1 MRSLLARLLRRLSRA
16 LGVTEIQDR
25 LDQSDSRVLAIEEFA
40 RGLEQ
45 ISRDAFTVAQFSEKR
60 ASEYTDVRI
69 AELERNLHGQ
79 IVSSMRDVHG
89 RIESLTKQGQDIV
102 FHSDQRKIQIDQA
115 VEEIEVR
122 MAGHRDSSDRE
133 LADLRRRIDILSRS
147 IENSP
152 LVGSTRSDQAHTTSN
167 SLAHQNPISDALYV
181 ALEDHFRG
189 DPAVIESRQSVYVD
203 IVSGCVNREHPLL
216 DVGCGRGEWLRSL
229 ARSGIAA
236 RGIDSNVASVAEC
249 RESGLNVE
257 HADLVEF
264 LRGSA
269 DASFGALTFFQ
280 VMEHLPFPVLVEVFR
295 ECRRVLT
302 SGGVLIAEIPNT
314 KNLRVGAG
322 TFWIDPTH
330 QNPLFPD
337 LLLFL
342 ARESGFRAC
351 EEKYLNPLMPPPD
364 LSDIPQ
370 SLRPR
375 LEAIFDAIDGP
386 ADFALIAR
394 A

>member
-1 MRSLLARLLRRLSRA
+1 MQ
-16 LGVTEIQDR
+16 ER
-25 LDQSDSRVLAIEEFA
+25 LDSLDRELRQSDLECHQRLDKLEEHSRGVEL
-40 RGLEQ
+40 
-45 ISRDAFTVAQFSEKR
+45 ISRDAFTVAQFSERR

-79 IVSSMRDVHG
+79 VVSS
-89 RIESLTKQGQDIV
+89 IQDIV
-102 FHSDQRKIQIDQA
+102 FHSDQRKIEVDQA
-115 VEEIEVR
+115 VEEIAERV
-122 MAGHRDSSDRE
+122 AGHRYSAERE

-147 IENSP
+147 MENGQTA
-152 LVGSTRSDQAHTTSN
+152 GSTRSDQTHATSN
-167 SLAHQNPISDALYV
+167 SHVLQSPISDALYV

-189 DPAVIESRQSVYVD
+189 DPAVIETRQSVYVD
-203 IVSGCVNREHPLL
+203 IVSGCVDAEHPLL
-216 DVGCGRGEWLRSL
+216 DVGCGRGEWLKVL
-229 ARSGIAA
+229 AKSGVPAK
-236 RGIDSNVASVAEC
+236 GIDSNVTLVAEC
-249 RESGLNVE
+249 RESGLDVE
-257 HADLVEF
+257 HADLIEF
-264 LRGSA
+264 LRGSD

-342 ARESGFRAC
+342 ARESGFRSF
-351 EEKYLNPLMPPPD
+351 EEKYLNPLMPTPD
-364 LSDIPQ
+364 LSDIPP

-394 A
+394 V